1 MAYFTPQDHAFTPIA
16 EAQRVRPVVVVGAG
30 PVGLAVALGLARR
43 GVSVTVLEA
52 GGTVSYGSR
61 AICMSRHSLEI
72 LDRLGVGREVNH
84 RSLPWTRGR
93 SYFRDR
99 EILEFTMPHT
109 ASDVRPPMVNISQSV
124 LEQILIDEI
133 ATTPLC
139 QIHWHSAV
147 TAVIPGAEHC
157 TVALDTPDGPT
168 QLSAEWVVATD
179 GARSS
184 VRDSL
189 GLQLN
194 GASYEGTYVIADI
207 HWPVDLPTERRVW
220 FDAVSNPGST
230 IIMHRQPDDI
240 WRVDYQLVA
249 GEDPQLESKPD
260 RIAERIGRHLAWLGI
275 DTPWTMEWSSM
286 YRARALSLDEYT
298 HGRVVFAGDAAHLV
312 PIFGVRG
319 LNSGLEDA
327 DTLAWQ
333 LSLVAQGH
341 ASSDLLAA
349 YSFERRDA
357 WRQNVE
363 AADKSTHFMTP
374 SSDGTSMA
382 RDAVLSLAGEH
393 HQLRALVNPRQSSA
407 CHARRS
413 PLTWQPNPDG
423 GGVQPGDPLVDRRVV
438 VRRASGPDESSL
450 DALRGLGFAL
460 IGFNVEP
467 DALLQAA
474 AAAQAILGG
483 AAVTAILATVS
494 AREPAVATSV
504 TVIDDSAADLRTA
517 LGVGAGD
524 AVLIRPD
531 GLLLARISDL
541 GDVERVLR
549 SVVRPA
555 PLRRRACDLQGPAT
569 RTADPQVAAMED
581 VWRTVGQA
589 IDAIPAPE
597 REQRLTELVIGLAV
611 LGDGADAVRTVLASL
626 P

>member
-16 EAQRVRPVVVVGAG
+16 DPQRVRPVVVVGAG

-72 LDRLGVGREVNH
+72 LDRLGVGRDVNH

-99 EILEFTMPHT
+99 EILEFTMPHA

-168 QLSAEWVVATD
+168 ELSAEWVVATD

-189 GLQLN
+189 GLPLN

-249 GEDPQLESKPD
+249 GEDPQLESKPE
-260 RIAERIGRHLAWLGI
+260 RIAERIGRHLTWLGI
-275 DTPWTMEWSSM
+275 DTAWTMEWSSM

-333 LSLVAQGH
+333 LALVADGH
-341 ASSDLLAA
+341 ATAELLDA

-363 AADKSTHFMTP
+363 AADKSTQFMTP
-374 SSDGTSMA
+374 SSDGASMA
-382 RDAVLSLAGEH
+382 RDAVLSLAEEH

-413 PLTWQPNPDG
+413 PLTWQPNPDAAG
-423 GGVQPGDPLVDRRVV
+423 IQPGDPVVDRRVV
-438 VRRASGPDESSL
+438 VRGANGPAESSL

-460 IGFNVEP
+460 IGFDVEA
-467 DALLQAA
+467 DVLRRAA
-474 AAAQAILGG
+474 ARAESILGG

-494 AREPAVATSV
+494 ARELAVATAV
-504 TVIDDSAADLRTA
+504 TMIDDSAADLRTA
-517 LGVGAGD
+517 LGVRSGD
-524 AVLIRPD
+524 AVIIRPD
-531 GLLLARISDL
+531 GLLLARLSDL
-541 GDVERVLR
+541 REVEAVLR
-549 SVVRPA
+549 SVVRPE
-555 PLRRRACDLQGPAT
+555 PLGQRACDLPGPAT
-569 RTADPQVAAMED
+569 LTTDPQLAAVED
-581 VWRTVGQA
+581 LWRTVSHA
-589 IDAIPAPE
+589 IDAMPE
-597 REQRLTELVIGLAV
+597 GERGQRLTELVIGLAMQ
-611 LGDGADAVRTVLASL
+611 GGGADAVRSVLSSL
-626 P
+626 A